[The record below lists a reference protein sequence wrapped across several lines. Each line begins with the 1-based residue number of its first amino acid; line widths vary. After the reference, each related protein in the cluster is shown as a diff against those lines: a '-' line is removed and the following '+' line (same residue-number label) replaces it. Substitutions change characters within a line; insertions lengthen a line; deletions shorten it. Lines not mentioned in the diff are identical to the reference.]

1 MADHQEMVKACC
13 RYCGA
18 MAVLALGTS
27 PTEDRDHLLC
37 SRCSQFTLAVTH
49 YLRRTGYLHRHGWR
63 SRIEIVRKSA

>member
-1 MADHQEMVKACC
+1 MADHEETVKACC

-18 MAVLALGTS
+18 WSVLALDS
-27 PTEDRDHLLC
+27 RPTEDRDHLLC

-49 YLRRTGYLHRHGWR
+49 YLRRNGWR